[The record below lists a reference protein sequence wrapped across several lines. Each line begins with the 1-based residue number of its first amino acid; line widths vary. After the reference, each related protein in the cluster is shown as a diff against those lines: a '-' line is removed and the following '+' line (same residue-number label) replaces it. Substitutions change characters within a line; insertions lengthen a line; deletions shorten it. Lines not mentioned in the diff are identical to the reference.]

1 MESANSV
8 LDEFSEFSS
17 ILHSV
22 GDTLDDNAVLTLNLT
37 GKEVVSSSE
46 IFADTS
52 ISLDSDFILWKSVYS
67 LLYSFVLI
75 CHL

>member
-1 MESANSV
+1 MKSTDSV
-8 LDEFSEFSS
+8 LDKFGEFGC

-37 GKEVVSSSE
+37 GKEVVSSSQV
-46 IFADTS
+46 FANTS
-52 ISLDSDFILWKSVYS
+52 VSLDSDLILWKFLNG
-67 LLYSFVLI
+67 LLHSCVLF